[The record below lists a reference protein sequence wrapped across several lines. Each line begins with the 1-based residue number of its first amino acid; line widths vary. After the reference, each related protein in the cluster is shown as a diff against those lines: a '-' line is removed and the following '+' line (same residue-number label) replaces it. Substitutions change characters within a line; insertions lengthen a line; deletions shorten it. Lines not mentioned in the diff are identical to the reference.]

1 MKRNQRIMFF
11 RGSKGLSGRE
21 QGSSPVAKD
30 KLTPEELSKEQKG
43 RRRSPVRVCLKWTC
57 LSLTCAVLCLVAFA
71 TYAIYW
77 WWMFVDWKDHAPD
90 HLEIRHVEVPV
101 HGLHPALNGLKIA
114 QITDL
119 HFNNGNS
126 MELGVTEAMLR
137 ASIDAVNAA
146 EPDLIVATGDFQD
159 HWQST
164 GILAD
169 KWLSQLRSRSGAR
182 LLASLGNHDF
192 QKPGSQETVT
202 QGLRSIG
209 ATVLINEAVLPLP
222 DDAQRPWLEVVGL
235 GDFWTAAYRPQDVLG
250 PRPTAH
256 PETKAEQRRRTWHY
270 VQPHFTT
277 DASVVRHVDRLPPP
291 PASGVDAG
299 YRRARIVLSHNP
311 DTVAELATWPDNDV
325 VLAGHTHGGLSC
337 FPPVAS
343 WMVQLIHAWVPT
355 ETLMRLP
362 IPGIAAVR
370 HFAHTYGLSAV
381 TDALLPLPP
390 GTAADATLG
399 GSAGAGDSNTASLR
413 GGRPLAVYTS
423 AGLTRGHPARW
434 LCNAE
439 VVIFTLRPV
448 ST

>member
-1 MKRNQRIMFF
+1 MFF
-11 RGSKGLSGRE
+11 RGSKGLSLQE
-21 QGSSPVAKD
+21 QGASTTSNA
-30 KLTPEELSKEQKG
+30 TSEPEELFKG
-43 RRRSPVRVCLKWTC
+43 KRQPRSSVRTCLKWTC
-57 LSLTCAVLCLVAFA
+57 LSITCAALFLVAFA
-71 TYAIYW
+71 AYAIYW

-90 HLEIRHVEVPV
+90 TLEIRHVEVPI

-137 ASIDAVNAA
+137 ASIAAVNAA

-159 HWQST
+159 HWQTT

-169 KWLSQLRSRSGAR
+169 KWLSQLRSRSGAP

-202 QGLRSIG
+202 RGLRSIG
-209 ATVLINEAVLPLP
+209 ATVLVNEAVLPLP
-222 DDAQRPWLEVVGL
+222 NEEQRPWLEVVGL

-256 PETKAEQRRRTWHY
+256 PETAVEQRRRTWHY

-277 DASVVRHVDRLPPP
+277 DTSVVKHVDHLPPP
-291 PASGVDAG
+291 PETGEDAG

-337 FPPVAS
+337 FPPVAT

-355 ETLMRLP
+355 EALMRLP

-381 TDALLPLPP
+381 TDALLPAPP
-390 GTAADATLG
+390 GSTADSVLGAAG
-399 GSAGAGDSNTASLR
+399 GSAASAASLR

-439 VVIFTLRPV
+439 VVVFTLRPV